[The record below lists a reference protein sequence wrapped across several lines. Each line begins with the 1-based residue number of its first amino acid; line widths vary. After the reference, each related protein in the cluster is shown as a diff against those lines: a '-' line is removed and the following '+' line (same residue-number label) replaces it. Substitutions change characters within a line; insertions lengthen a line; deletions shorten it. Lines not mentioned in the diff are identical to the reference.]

1 MRPELGP
8 DAGDSCWGGTGTPA
22 FFYSST
28 CLCLHLEAHAL
39 AGPAAYPL
47 ALGYRQCGHQ
57 VSCSRAACLF
67 RSDTVCCTCS
77 TVHLVS
83 IVGNHGTF
91 ARSLGHMLSD
101 MELLYHV
108 TYLTVCVLG
117 LVGHPLLYSVLLLD
131 VLYQEET
138 LLNVIKSVTRNGRSI
153 ILTAVLALI
162 LVYLFSI
169 VAFLFFRDDFLV
181 QVDRS
186 VSRSIDGGCFALLR
200 ENRYLTGETQ
210 HALTVALV
218 SLPWTQ

>member
-1 MRPELGP
+1 M
-8 DAGDSCWGGTGTPA
+8 
-22 FFYSST
+22 
-28 CLCLHLEAHAL
+28 
-39 AGPAAYPL
+39 
-47 ALGYRQCGHQ
+47 
-57 VSCSRAACLF
+57 
-67 RSDTVCCTCS
+67 
-77 TVHLVS
+77 HLVS

-186 VSRSIDGGCFALLR
+186 VSRSIDGPPKDGAYLEGFCKAPEGEGPCPQGSPGTEEAEDAGEDTVSERACDSLVMCIVTTLNHGLRNGGGIGDVLRPPSSKVGDQHQPGFRIDKCFLAGTSLLCQS
-200 ENRYLTGETQ
+200 G
-210 HALTVALV
+210 V
-218 SLPWTQ
+218 